1 VARAVRGAFAAT
13 LSLEAL
19 TVLFVPRAIAR
30 VGTGLTA
37 TRLALTLGL
46 AGLLLVAAF
55 LQRRRAGLVL
65 GSVLQPAVIATGLLT
80 VTMYVLGALLAAVW
94 VYMLRV
100 RRDLIGADPP
110 SPPG

>member
-80 VTMYVLGALLAAVW
+80 ATMYVLGALFAAVW
-94 VYMLRV
+94 VYLLRV
-100 RRDLIGADPP
+100 RRALLGADPP